1 MIWFQITT
9 RVACSRGP
17 APPGPT
23 TPSRWSGTVPTPA
36 AAGTGSSRTRGATGG
51 YVRME
56 RRVQAREGLCGI
68 ASMPYYPVMR
78 AHDIANPWMEYITNA
93 MKS

>member
-1 MIWFQITT
+1 
-9 RVACSRGP
+9 
-17 APPGPT
+17 
-23 TPSRWSGTVPTPA
+23 
-36 AAGTGSSRTRGATGG
+36 
-51 YVRME
+51 VRME